1 MKLFLYE
8 MFVIQFL
15 HGSCLPKNAYNCI
28 GMVIIIEVRL
38 IIIHNYSIRAIIL
51 SAMDSI
57 EGKR

>member
-1 MKLFLYE
+1 LYE

-38 IIIHNYSIRAIIL
+38 IIIHNYSIQAIIL